1 MYFKTATAAL
11 LLATSTAFAKDGAV
25 HPHRIPYE
33 ALSADPLHTENRSIL
48 IESLSKDGLVSVTGI
63 PGFGKTK
70 RDLMTHLHACMMD
83 QGDDVPQQ
91 IFQDGTVRRTLATVT
106 LPGAGAQP
114 VASVSEYAAESESCQ
129 SFNKHLDS
137 FRASVDEATVA
148 FADRLS
154 FEMGS
159 SLPTPLMS
167 TKDGSQDFHDI
178 KEVVA
183 SGEHLEHFHSYQK
196 SNNKADDRDDQKET
210 IELHADQ
217 GFFISFS
224 PGLLVSHKE
233 NQTPDLSQPLVVSEG
248 FYVENSDGHRSL
260 LQFDAEDDLV
270 FMMGDGVNQ

>member
-1 MYFKTATAAL
+1 
-11 LLATSTAFAKDGAV
+11 
-25 HPHRIPYE
+25 
-33 ALSADPLHTENRSIL
+33 
-48 IESLSKDGLVSVTGI
+48 
-63 PGFGKTK
+63 
-70 RDLMTHLHACMMD
+70 MMD

-137 FRASVDEATVA
+137 FRASVDKATVA

-196 SNNKADDRDDQKET
+196 LDGSETQKET

-224 PGLLVSHKE
+224 PGLLVSHKV